1 MWKNRDAVKEKN
13 VNKYPKVKFNQKMEE
28 SSKIENDFI
37 DNLKKQIYFMEMEL
51 KLMQE
56 REREIAK
63 SGGFTQLFNDDKD
76 PSMHIQ
82 QLKIKY
88 ANMRKKMEDHI
99 LSLND
104 QKREIV
110 GINVSLKAK
119 LSSIQKLEQE
129 LENNQ
134 KNRSQ
139 EELHEEK
146 QKIKNYKSEFNDIVN
161 KFKIIQD
168 NYINKKAKNA
178 LIDDDPKQKAPDLL
192 SNEERKN
199 NFDIKQIENQ
209 NEKEVQIKEKKS
221 EQNVFDNNI
230 ANLSGV
236 NKIQTINDDTF
247 FNFKRNN
254 GTYKR
259 NCIIFWVILAII
271 IIVGLITILAL
282 KK

>member
-1 MWKNRDAVKEKN
+1 MNDSSSYEDELNILLDRL
-13 VNKYPKVKFNQKMEE
+13 
-28 SSKIENDFI
+28 SKIITTFNT
-37 DNLKKQIYFMEMEL
+37 LS
-51 KLMQE
+51 
-56 REREIAK
+56 REQAEIAILDTT
-63 SGGFTQLFNDDKD
+63 S
-76 PSMHIQ
+76 
-82 QLKIKY
+82 KIK
-88 ANMRKKMEDHI
+88 EGE
-99 LSLND
+99 S
-104 QKREIV
+104 V
-110 GINVSLKAK
+110 
-119 LSSIQKLEQE
+119 IQKLEQE

-221 EQNVFDNNI
+221 EQNVFEKNI

-236 NKIQTINDDTF
+236 NKIATINDDTF
-247 FNFKRNN
+247 FNFKRNS
-254 GTYKR
+254 GKYKR
-259 NCIIFWVILAII
+259 NCIIFWIILAVIV
-271 IIVGLITILAL
+271 IVGLITILEL

>member
-1 MWKNRDAVKEKN
+1 MNDSSSYEDELNILLDRL
-13 VNKYPKVKFNQKMEE
+13 
-28 SSKIENDFI
+28 SKIITTFNT
-37 DNLKKQIYFMEMEL
+37 LS
-51 KLMQE
+51 
-56 REREIAK
+56 REQAEIAILDTT
-63 SGGFTQLFNDDKD
+63 S
-76 PSMHIQ
+76 
-82 QLKIKY
+82 KIK
-88 ANMRKKMEDHI
+88 EGE
-99 LSLND
+99 S
-104 QKREIV
+104 V
-110 GINVSLKAK
+110 
-119 LSSIQKLEQE
+119 IQKLEQE

-247 FNFKRNN
+247 FNFKRNS
-254 GTYKR
+254 GKYKR
-259 NCIIFWVILAII
+259 NCIIFWIILAVIV
-271 IIVGLITILAL
+271 IVGLITILEL

>member
-1 MWKNRDAVKEKN
+1 MNDSSSYEDELNILLDRL
-13 VNKYPKVKFNQKMEE
+13 
-28 SSKIENDFI
+28 SKIITTFNT
-37 DNLKKQIYFMEMEL
+37 LS
-51 KLMQE
+51 
-56 REREIAK
+56 REQAEIAILDTT
-63 SGGFTQLFNDDKD
+63 S
-76 PSMHIQ
+76 
-82 QLKIKY
+82 KIK
-88 ANMRKKMEDHI
+88 EGE
-99 LSLND
+99 S
-104 QKREIV
+104 V
-110 GINVSLKAK
+110 
-119 LSSIQKLEQE
+119 IQKLEQE

-178 LIDDDPKQKAPDLL
+178 LIDDDPKLKAPDLL

-221 EQNVFDNNI
+221 DQNVFEHNI

-236 NKIQTINDDTF
+236 NKIPTINDDTF
-247 FNFKRNN
+247 FNFKRNS
-254 GTYKR
+254 GKYKR
-259 NCIIFWVILAII
+259 NCIIFWIILAVIV
-271 IIVGLITILAL
+271 IVGLITILEL

>member
-1 MWKNRDAVKEKN
+1 MNDSSSYEDELNILLDRL
-13 VNKYPKVKFNQKMEE
+13 
-28 SSKIENDFI
+28 SKIITTFNT
-37 DNLKKQIYFMEMEL
+37 LS
-51 KLMQE
+51 
-56 REREIAK
+56 REQAEIAILDTT
-63 SGGFTQLFNDDKD
+63 S
-76 PSMHIQ
+76 
-82 QLKIKY
+82 KIK
-88 ANMRKKMEDHI
+88 EGE
-99 LSLND
+99 S
-104 QKREIV
+104 V
-110 GINVSLKAK
+110 
-119 LSSIQKLEQE
+119 IQKLEQE

-139 EELHEEK
+139 EELHGEK

-221 EQNVFDNNI
+221 EQNVFEKNI

-247 FNFKRNN
+247 FNFKRNS
-254 GTYKR
+254 GKYKR
-259 NCIIFWVILAII
+259 NCIIFWIILAVIV
-271 IIVGLITILAL
+271 IVGLITILEL

>member
-1 MWKNRDAVKEKN
+1 MNDSSSYEDELNILLDRL
-13 VNKYPKVKFNQKMEE
+13 
-28 SSKIENDFI
+28 SKIITTFNT
-37 DNLKKQIYFMEMEL
+37 LS
-51 KLMQE
+51 
-56 REREIAK
+56 REQAEIAILDTT
-63 SGGFTQLFNDDKD
+63 S
-76 PSMHIQ
+76 
-82 QLKIKY
+82 KIK
-88 ANMRKKMEDHI
+88 EGE
-99 LSLND
+99 S
-104 QKREIV
+104 V
-110 GINVSLKAK
+110 
-119 LSSIQKLEQE
+119 IQKLEQE

-221 EQNVFDNNI
+221 DQDVFEKNI

-236 NKIQTINDDTF
+236 NKIATINDDTF
-247 FNFKRNN
+247 FNFKRNS
-254 GTYKR
+254 GKYKR
-259 NCIIFWVILAII
+259 NCIIFWIILAVIV
-271 IIVGLITILAL
+271 IVGLITILEL

>member
-1 MWKNRDAVKEKN
+1 MNDSSSYEDELNILLDRL
-13 VNKYPKVKFNQKMEE
+13 
-28 SSKIENDFI
+28 SKIITTFNT
-37 DNLKKQIYFMEMEL
+37 LS
-51 KLMQE
+51 
-56 REREIAK
+56 REQAEIAILDTT
-63 SGGFTQLFNDDKD
+63 S
-76 PSMHIQ
+76 
-82 QLKIKY
+82 KIK
-88 ANMRKKMEDHI
+88 EGE
-99 LSLND
+99 S
-104 QKREIV
+104 V
-110 GINVSLKAK
+110 
-119 LSSIQKLEQE
+119 IQKLEQE

-221 EQNVFDNNI
+221 EQHVFENNI

-236 NKIQTINDDTF
+236 NKITTINDDTF
-247 FNFKRNN
+247 FNFKRNS
-254 GTYKR
+254 GKYKR
-259 NCIIFWVILAII
+259 NCIIFWIILAVIV
-271 IIVGLITILAL
+271 IVGLITILEL

>member
-1 MWKNRDAVKEKN
+1 MNDSSSYEDELNILLDRL
-13 VNKYPKVKFNQKMEE
+13 
-28 SSKIENDFI
+28 SKIITTFNT
-37 DNLKKQIYFMEMEL
+37 LS
-51 KLMQE
+51 
-56 REREIAK
+56 REQAEIAILDTT
-63 SGGFTQLFNDDKD
+63 S
-76 PSMHIQ
+76 
-82 QLKIKY
+82 KIK
-88 ANMRKKMEDHI
+88 EGE
-99 LSLND
+99 S
-104 QKREIV
+104 V
-110 GINVSLKAK
+110 
-119 LSSIQKLEQE
+119 IQKLEQE

-221 EQNVFDNNI
+221 VFEKNI

-247 FNFKRNN
+247 FNFKRNSGN
-254 GTYKR
+254 YKR
-259 NCIIFWVILAII
+259 NCIIFWIILAVIV
-271 IIVGLITILAL
+271 IVGLITILEL

>member
-1 MWKNRDAVKEKN
+1 MNDSSSYEDELNILLDRL
-13 VNKYPKVKFNQKMEE
+13 
-28 SSKIENDFI
+28 SKIITTFNT
-37 DNLKKQIYFMEMEL
+37 LS
-51 KLMQE
+51 
-56 REREIAK
+56 REQAEIAILDTT
-63 SGGFTQLFNDDKD
+63 S
-76 PSMHIQ
+76 
-82 QLKIKY
+82 KIK
-88 ANMRKKMEDHI
+88 EGE
-99 LSLND
+99 S
-104 QKREIV
+104 V
-110 GINVSLKAK
+110 
-119 LSSIQKLEQE
+119 IQKLEQE

-209 NEKEVQIKEKKS
+209 NEKELQIKEKKS
-221 EQNVFDNNI
+221 DQNVFENNI

-236 NKIQTINDDTF
+236 NKIPTINDDTF
-247 FNFKRNN
+247 FNFKRNS
-254 GTYKR
+254 GKYKR
-259 NCIIFWVILAII
+259 NCIIFWIILAVIV
-271 IIVGLITILAL
+271 IVGLITILEL

>member
-1 MWKNRDAVKEKN
+1 MNDSSSYEDELNILLDRL
-13 VNKYPKVKFNQKMEE
+13 
-28 SSKIENDFI
+28 SKIITTFNT
-37 DNLKKQIYFMEMEL
+37 LS
-51 KLMQE
+51 
-56 REREIAK
+56 REQAEIAILDTT
-63 SGGFTQLFNDDKD
+63 S
-76 PSMHIQ
+76 
-82 QLKIKY
+82 KIK
-88 ANMRKKMEDHI
+88 EGE
-99 LSLND
+99 S
-104 QKREIV
+104 V
-110 GINVSLKAK
+110 
-119 LSSIQKLEQE
+119 IQKLEQE

-221 EQNVFDNNI
+221 DQNVFEHNI

-236 NKIQTINDDTF
+236 NKIPTINDDTF
-247 FNFKRNN
+247 FNFKRNS
-254 GTYKR
+254 GKYKR
-259 NCIIFWVILAII
+259 NCIIFWIILAVIV
-271 IIVGLITILAL
+271 IVGLITILEL